1 MEVCM
6 PSYDAAPQSKRLK
19 RYLLLAAIVALVVVI
34 VYLLGSLS
42 GNRGTISGTRLR
54 CIVSQDVTPFDDRI
68 LYYDANTLFCLSTSG
83 TELWKASVGENARFS
98 AGEKQVV
105 VWSGN
110 QLMLFDRNGR
120 PTYSDRLSEP
130 IQFARVGTKYMAVVT
145 GDGVTP
151 TLTVRDME
159 GTQIDTEVTN
169 YTDLMMLD
177 CGFFGDGEYLWT
189 TALDVYGSAP
199 ETTMHVY
206 RVGAMNTGNI
216 SLGEPI
222 TYAVVY
228 SGNYLN
234 VINTRQ
240 LRLYDYRGTESAS
253 DAVLVYGWKLIGSTP
268 TNSSPYLLLAPVLQ
282 TDTDGAFTELRLLH
296 GKSDT
301 RYSLPDSCVG
311 AAIRGRRLYAFS
323 SNSLYR
329 ADTGE
334 QRFSALRL
342 PVDGV
347 VTDYLGITSNG
358 TALLVCGSEV
368 WAVSLP

>member
-1 MEVCM
+1 M
-6 PSYDAAPQSKRLK
+6 PSRDAAGRRRMVN
-19 RYLLLAAIVALVVVI
+19 RYLLVLAIVILAVLI
-34 VYLLGSLS
+34 AYLLGLLS
-42 GNRGTISGTRLR
+42 GRRGTISGVKLR
-54 CIVSQDVTPFDDRI
+54 CVVSQNVTPFDDRV
-68 LYYDANTLFCLSTSG
+68 LYYDAGTLFCLSTSG
-83 TELWKASVGENARFS
+83 SELWKVSVGEDAKFY

-105 VWSGN
+105 VWAGN
-110 QLMLFDRNGR
+110 QLMLFDRGGR

-130 IQFARVGTKYMAVVT
+130 IQFARVGTKYLAVVT
-145 GDGVTP
+145 GDGVSP
-151 TLTVRDME
+151 TLTVKDMQ
-159 GTQIDTEVTN
+159 GSQIDSETNN

-199 ETTMHVY
+199 ETTMHIY
-206 RVGAMNTGNI
+206 RVGSMNTGSV

-234 VINTRQ
+234 VLNTRK
-240 LRLYDYRGTESAS
+240 LRLYDYRGTENAADSM
-253 DAVLVYGWKLIGSTP
+253 LVYGWKLIGSAA

-282 TDTDGAFTELRLLH
+282 TDNGGTFTELRLLH
-296 GKSDT
+296 GKTDS
-301 RYSLPDSCVG
+301 RYSLPDACVG

-329 ADTGE
+329 AETGE

-342 PVDGV
+342 PVDGA
-347 VTDYLGITSNG
+347 VTDYLGITGNG
-358 TALLVCGSEV
+358 AALLVCGTDV